1 MNSIINVKN
10 LNVKYQQ
17 TTALNQI
24 NIEIPDN
31 VRLAIV
37 GPNGAGKSTL
47 IKAILNL
54 IPSQSDSIQFFGDK
68 SLKQARSN
76 IAYVPQTSEVNWHFP
91 TTVEDVV
98 LMGISSNRWGFQRVS
113 QEQKEKVAHAL
124 EAMELTDLSHRQIS
138 QLSGGQKQ
146 RVFIARAIAQDAQL
160 YFFDEPLAGVDM
172 KSEAIIMDQL
182 KTFQKM
188 GKTSLTVH
196 HDLNTV
202 EKYFDHVLFLNK
214 TLIAMG
220 ATDQAF
226 TKENIDE
233 AYLNHP
239 QPSTHQELN
248 HTTSPSTFKVGDE
261 NV

>member
-1 MNSIINVKN
+1 MKSIITVKN
-10 LNVKYQQ
+10 LNVNYQQ
-17 TTALNQI
+17 TTALEHVNLLV
-24 NIEIPDN
+24 PDN

-47 IKAILNL
+47 IKSILNL
-54 IPSQSDSIQFFGDK
+54 IPAQSEEITFFNGS
-68 SLKQARSN
+68 SLKEARSK

-98 LMGISSNRWGFQRVS
+98 MMGISSKRWGFQRIS
-113 QEQKEKVAHAL
+113 KDQKEIVAQAL
-124 EAMELTDLSHRQIS
+124 EAMQLTDLSHRQIS

-146 RVFIARAIAQDAQL
+146 RVFIARAIVQDAQL

-182 KTFQKM
+182 KLFQDR

-202 EKYFDHVLFLNK
+202 EKYFDHVLFMNK
-214 TLIAMG
+214 TKIAQG
-220 ATDQAF
+220 PIEEAY
-226 TKENIDE
+226 TKENIDKT
-233 AYLNHP
+233 YLNQP
-239 QPSTHQELN
+239 QASMNSRDNFLR
-248 HTTSPSTFKVGDE
+248 TTMLKAGEE